1 MSPFDQSTCLL
12 KTYEQM
18 KGLINESAHKIE
30 IVLMKTF
37 NCLTGNGN
45 MEFFLHTLEEC
56 VLEIMILYH
65 IFFLIHVFEIPV
77 L

>member
-18 KGLINESAHKIE
+18 KGLINESAHKVE

-37 NCLTGNGN
+37 NCLTGNGY

-65 IFFLIHVFEIPV
+65 IFFLIFEIPV